1 MVKKNIRKYKIMEK
15 HMELVKIGEFEQAR
29 NLMILLRRDRINLG
43 LNNTDF
49 YTECFL
55 EKIGCPV
62 RYTRNGYGATFR
74 L

>member
-1 MVKKNIRKYKIMEK
+1 MIKKNIRKYKIMEK

-29 NLMILLRRDRINLG
+29 NLMILLRKGKINLG
-43 LNNTDF
+43 LNDTDF

-62 RYTRNGYGATFR
+62 WYTRQGYGATFR
-74 L
+74 I